1 MTTPGGREDD
11 QQRYALRIPG
21 RVYDHFARKAYDRVD
36 AGEDLNVCDAPSRLR
51 LKRRGAGHTVYIRL
65 EPEQVERL
73 AAWVDHTDPKLL
85 RDYRDAMLA
94 AVASALR

>member
-1 MTTPGGREDD
+1 MTTPGGREVTSGGT
-11 QQRYALRIPG
+11 RSAFPG
-21 RVYDHFARKAYDRVD
+21 ASTITSPARPTTASTPARTST
-36 AGEDLNVCDAPSRLR
+36 PSRPR